1 MGMTQVQHYF
11 MQIIGHISVN
21 VHRIPTELGTE
32 ICFNEP
38 LHVPKVNLIRA
49 HIGVL

>member
-1 MGMTQVQHYF
+1 MGMTQVQPYF

-21 VHRIPTELGTE
+21 VHRIPTKFGTE

-38 LHVPKVNLIRA
+38 FTCAKAQPD
-49 HIGVL
+49 